1 MSDNILQGVIDRTRR
16 PMESP
21 KTATV
26 ELINGRIDTIEGCVE
41 DTFIFYPVPNQPGQN
56 FVALVLT
63 DNAGGVYKYPMAAV
77 IRWSTRPMGN

>member
-21 KTATV
+21 KTTSV
-26 ELINGRIDTIEGCVE
+26 ELINGRTDTIEGCVE
-41 DTFIFYPVPNQPGQN
+41 DTSICYPVPNQPGQN

-77 IRWSTRPMGN
+77 IRWSIRLMGN

>member
-1 MSDNILQGVIDRTRR
+1 MSDNILQCVVNHTRR
-16 PMESP
+16 PMEELR
-21 KTATV
+21 TASV

-63 DNAGGVYKYPMAAV
+63 DNAGAVYKYPMAAV
-77 IRWSTRPMGN
+77 IRWSTRPIGN